1 MRILRRLGRL
11 AAETAGV
18 LAGLLVAVFLL
29 VHLVPGDPARR
40 IAGIEASGAEVEALR
55 VELGLDKPLAVQ
67 FLNHVRTLAT
77 GDLGR
82 SFLTR
87 EPVAKVIADRLPKT
101 LYLAAVSVALMLAVA
116 VPLGLVAAGLT
127 WGNRNRPVDLGFTLL
142 TSVMGALPPF
152 LLATFLAF
160 IFAVW
165 LGLLPVAGAGR
176 WSSVILPAFAIALRP
191 MAELARI
198 IRVETLNVL
207 AQDYIRTARAKR
219 PRPAR
224 LYGVHVL
231 PNVLTAALTL
241 GGLIFAHLI
250 GGTVVIEN
258 VFAWPGLGTALVQA
272 ILARDYPTVQGVI
285 LLLGCFIIAVN
296 AAVDLLLAL
305 IDPRV
310 AR

>member
-1 MRILRRLGRL
+1 MAVLRRLGRL

-40 IAGIEASGAEVEALR
+40 IAGIEATGVEVEALR
-55 VELGLDKPLAVQ
+55 KELGLDQPLAVQ
-67 FLNHVRTLAT
+67 FVRHLRTLAS
-77 GDLGR
+77 GELGR
-82 SFLTR
+82 SFLTG

-101 LYLAAVSVALMLAVA
+101 LYLAAVSVALMLIVA
-116 VPLGLVAAGLT
+116 VPMGLIAAGLT
-127 WGNRNRPVDLGFTLL
+127 WGNRNRAVDLGFTVL
-142 TSVMGALPPF
+142 TSLMGALPSF

-165 LGLLPVAGAGR
+165 LGLLPVAGATK
-176 WSSVILPAFAIALRP
+176 WNSVVLPALAIALRP
-191 MAELARI
+191 MAELARM

-219 PRPAR
+219 LRPLR

-272 ILARDYPTVQGVI
+272 ILARDYPTVQGVV
-285 LLLGCFIIAVN
+285 LLLGCSIIAVN
-296 AAVDLLLAL
+296 ALVDLLLTL

-310 AR
+310 TR